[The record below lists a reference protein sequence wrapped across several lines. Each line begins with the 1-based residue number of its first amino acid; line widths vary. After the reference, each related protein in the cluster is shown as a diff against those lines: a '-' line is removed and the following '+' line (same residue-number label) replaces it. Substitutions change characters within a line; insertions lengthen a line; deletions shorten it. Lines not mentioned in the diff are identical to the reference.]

1 MTYEYGW
8 PENVCR
14 RAGHGGVP
22 PGLRE
27 DLPEEGA
34 GAEPEG
40 GAGITGRRQKGRA
53 SSAPAW
59 GRDCLPTNS
68 SGLISGC
75 DFIFHVL
82 PFGNNDE

>member
-1 MTYEYGW
+1 M
-8 PENVCR
+8 VCQKTCAR

-27 DLPEEGA
+27 DLPEGGMELSYA
-34 GAEPEG
+34 G
-40 GAGITGRRQKGRA
+40 GAGVTGLRQKGRA
-53 SSAPAW
+53 SVSSCL
-59 GRDCLPTNS
+59 GRGGLPTNS

-82 PFGNNDE
+82 PFGNSDE